1 MSFLRSTSR
10 AGAVLDPASS
20 LSVVVC
26 SGVST
31 SAARLDFL
39 AIVTSIK
46 SCERNEAIIAYLVTV
61 LMERTT
67 RLVELYVHCGGP
79 HAIGRFPPP
88 PAFDHV
94 QSVGRRRYR
103 VRKQHGQARHHR
115 GRRRP
120 GSGCRSRARPA

>member
-1 MSFLRSTSR
+1 MSFLRSASR
-10 AGAVLDPASS
+10 AGAVVEPASS

-67 RLVELYVHCGGP
+67 SSPSDFLARFSMKHEKITFVQLSELCRVPFHRLLPQDRLSAANV
-79 HAIGRFPPP
+79 IGR
-88 PAFDHV
+88 
-94 QSVGRRRYR
+94 
-103 VRKQHGQARHHR
+103 
-115 GRRRP
+115 
-120 GSGCRSRARPA
+120 